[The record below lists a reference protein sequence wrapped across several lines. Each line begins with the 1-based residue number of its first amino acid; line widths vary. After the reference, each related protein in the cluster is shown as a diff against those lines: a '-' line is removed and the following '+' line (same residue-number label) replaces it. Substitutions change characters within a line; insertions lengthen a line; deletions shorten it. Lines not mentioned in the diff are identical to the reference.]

1 MMTRLVV
8 MSALGGILLGSIN
21 VVPAYA
27 DDRPFAVKPGQAT
40 LPGTLPAP
48 NPGGPVQTARLKAK
62 ATGTSVIIDELT
74 TESSLTVAEPDGRIT
89 LTNHLQSARVRKGDA
104 WMPVDAGLARNA
116 DGSWSPKATPSGV
129 TLSGGGRGPLTTLTD
144 KKGRSLALSLPFD
157 LPGPVVTGAGARYT
171 NVLPGV
177 DLDVT
182 VSDQGGVREVL
193 VVRDVRA
200 AASPELKAL
209 RLGTSATGLTVE
221 ADSAGNLAAKDGD
234 GTKVFTAPTPV
245 MWDSSTAPVSSSAP
259 AANAAGVVLGAASKA
274 APVSALDDA
283 AEAAAHSAATDTP
296 TSSSAGPGNG
306 ATVRSIAVKAEPGT
320 VTLTPDADLLGG
332 SGTTWPLYIDP
343 SWTPTGPMGT
353 NHFAQ
358 VMEGC
363 ANIPQY
369 DVPQT
374 NGQGVGYQKYQL
386 DYCFGLERSYYEF
399 NTSAMNN
406 RMVVNEAKLYLTET
420 YAANNNCDATA
431 PVTAKWMREGISDGT
446 DWNHQPQNVEQ
457 TFSTQTPKSAYFGCG
472 WRPVEFDVTGAL
484 RTVAQLQIPRW
495 TVGLFGNES
504 KNAGNLGFMRFNTN
518 PYVQATYDLPPNQP
532 DANYTNPDSQN
543 PNGAACGGGQP
554 GWIGMTTMAGDTSNI
569 TLNAY
574 ASTPMPNTNLVV
586 GFHVWDNKTADA
598 NGNPADTSW
607 QASQPIGPSAW
618 ARANIGSR
626 VSDGHQ
632 YGWNAWATDGLLEGP
647 GSAYCYFNVDLT
659 PPSLAEFE
667 MSTAFPPLGSGL
679 TPTAHAGDQRIALRV
694 SSNDPTPGGCTR
706 GSCIKSGVRAFQYAL
721 DDNIPPVGAN
731 TLMAEP
737 DSNGTALADIPV
749 NLNRDDWGVH
759 TLFVRAIDGAGNTQ
773 PQAARYDFYAPWNP
787 ATKVIPGDLTSD
799 GTPDFLSPAS
809 DGTLTLVPG
818 NSDFTAEP
826 GLASTKD
833 QSPEHDS
840 WNNYLVAHRGS
851 LSEGSQD
858 DLIVY
863 NKGSHELYAYF
874 NDSTQ
879 VPPGTAGHFSRRAIS
894 PIGTSPACARGIDGT
909 WNHLT
914 QMVATAPNGNIAK
927 RPGLITVENG
937 RLRYYPGTP
946 LGGCLL
952 GAGTDLGTGDWSGMT
967 LLAPGSVDGLPTL
980 WARDDLTG
988 AIHTYP
994 LSLNAQ
1000 GVPTATLA
1008 APVHRQLSSG
1018 LTGLCADI
1026 DHGSTANGTSVLNWT
1041 CNSAAGN
1048 QQFTLGTDG
1057 SLHVLGKCVDIP
1069 FGAKDNDTKVVLWD
1083 CNNGVNQQW
1092 VPGTVA
1098 GSLRNPTADRC
1109 LAVEGGATGEG
1120 GYLAIRTCENVP
1132 GQKWDTGIPA
1142 ERAATQAVL
1151 PLGLSATA
1159 FPKVDSPGDV
1169 NGDGHPDL
1177 FVVAA
1182 DGALTAHAGAA
1193 AVNGLP
1199 RFSAP
1204 VNLGVPNRPVGYHV
1218 RSAYDGG
1225 KCVDSM
1231 GPVADGRRPAIWDCW
1246 AGVSQKLN
1254 FASDGTL
1261 RAGSACLTA
1270 PESGAGNGS
1279 PVAMS
1284 ECVGARGQQWALRAD
1299 GSLYNPAVDRCLEIP
1314 GWITANGTG
1323 LGIWSCLGTPNQR
1336 WTLTVNPAV

>member
-1 MMTRLVV
+1 M
-8 MSALGGILLGSIN
+8 
-21 VVPAYA
+21 
-27 DDRPFAVKPGQAT
+27 KPGQTTRPGA
-40 LPGTLPAP
+40 LPTPD
-48 NPGGPVQTARLKAK
+48 PGGSVQAGRLRAKITGNPVT
-62 ATGTSVIIDELT
+62 IDELT

-89 LTNHLQSARVRKGDA
+89 VTSHLQAARVKKGGA
-104 WMPVDAGLARNA
+104 WTPVDAALARNP

-129 TLSGGGRGPLTTLTD
+129 TLSGGGRRPLTTLTD
-144 KKGRSLALSLPFD
+144 KDGRSLALSLPFD
-157 LPGPVVTGAGARYT
+157 LPEPVVTGAGARYAA
-171 NVLPGV
+171 VLPGV

-182 VSDQGGVREVL
+182 VSEQGAVREVL
-193 VVRDVRA
+193 IVRDAQA
-200 AASPELKAL
+200 AANPELKAL
-209 RLGTSATGLTVE
+209 RLGTAATNLTVE
-221 ADSAGNLAAKDGD
+221 VDGMGNLAAKAGD
-234 GTKVFTAPTPV
+234 GRAAFIAPTPV
-245 MWDSSTAPVSSSAP
+245 MWDSATAPVAPTGSSAP
-259 AANAAGVVLGAASKA
+259 AAF
-274 APVSALDDA
+274 APGPALRVTPTTALMSAPDDA
-283 AEAAAHSAATDTP
+283 AEAAAHSTATDAP

-306 ATVRSIAVKAEPGT
+306 ATVRPIAVKAESGA

-332 SGTTWPLYIDP
+332 DGTTWPLYIDP

-353 NHFAQ
+353 NHYAQ

-363 ANIPQY
+363 PNAPQF

-374 NGQGVGYQKYQL
+374 NGQGVGYQQYVSN
-386 DYCFGLERSYYEF
+386 CFGLERSYYEF
-399 NTSAMNN
+399 NTSTMNN
-406 RMVVNEAKLYLTET
+406 RMVVNEAKLHLTET
-420 YAANNNCDATA
+420 YAANHDCNATA
-431 PVTAKWMREGISDGT
+431 TVTAKWMREGIDGST

-457 TFSTQTPKSAYFGCG
+457 AFSTQTPNSAYGNCG
-472 WRPVEFDVTGAL
+472 WRQVEFDVAGAL
-484 RTVAQLQIPRW
+484 RTVAQQQIPRW
-495 TVGLFGNES
+495 TIGLFGNES
-504 KNAGNLGFMRFNTN
+504 KSSGNLGFMRFNNN
-518 PYVQATYDLPPNQP
+518 PYVQATYDLPPSQP
-532 DANYTNPDSQN
+532 DANYTDPDSQN

-554 GWIGMTTMAGDTSNI
+554 GWIGMTTLVGDKSNI

-586 GFHVWDNKTADA
+586 GFHVWDNMTADA

-607 QASQPIGPSAW
+607 PASQPIGPSAW
-618 ARANIGSR
+618 GRANIGSR

-632 YGWNAWATDGLLEGP
+632 YGWNAWATDGLLNGP
-647 GSAYCYFNVDLT
+647 DSAYCYFNVDQT

-667 MSTAFPPLGSGL
+667 MSTAFPPLSSGL
-679 TPTAHAGDQRIALRV
+679 TPTAHAGDQRITLRA

-706 GSCIKSGVRAFQYAL
+706 GSCIKSGVRGFQYAL
-721 DDNIPPVGAN
+721 DDNIPPVGAKF
-731 TLMAEP
+731 LQAEP
-737 DSNGTALADIPV
+737 DGNGTAVADIPV
-749 NLNRDDWGVH
+749 NLNPDDWGVH

-773 PQAARYDFYAPWNP
+773 QEAARYDFYAPWNP

-799 GTPDFLSPAS
+799 GTPDFLTPAS

-818 NSDFTAEP
+818 NSDFTAKP
-826 GLASTKD
+826 GLASTMD

-851 LSEGSQD
+851 LTEGSQD

-863 NKGSHELYAYF
+863 NKGSHKLYGYF

-879 VPPGTAGHFSRRAIS
+879 VPPGIAGHFSRLAIS
-894 PIGTSPACARGIDGT
+894 PIGTSSACAQGIDGT

-914 QMVATAPNGNIAK
+914 QMVATAPNGNVAK

-952 GAGTDLGTGDWSGMT
+952 GTGTDLGTGDWSGVT
-967 LLAPGSVDGLPTL
+967 LLAPGSVGGTPAM

-994 LSLNAQ
+994 LSFNAQ
-1000 GVPTATLA
+1000 GVPTATIA
-1008 APVHRQLSSG
+1008 APVHRQLASG
-1018 LTGLCADI
+1018 LPNLCADI
-1026 DHGSTANGTSVLNWT
+1026 DHASTANGTAILNWT

-1048 QQFTLGTDG
+1048 QTFTLGTDG

-1069 FGAKDNDTKVVLWD
+1069 FGTQDNDTKVELWD

-1092 VPGTVA
+1092 VPGATA
-1098 GSLRNPTADRC
+1098 GSLRNPSADRC

-1120 GYLAIRTCENVP
+1120 GYLAIRTCEDVL
-1132 GQKWDTGIPA
+1132 GQKWDAGIAA
-1142 ERAATQAVL
+1142 ERTAAQAVL

-1159 FPKVDSPGDV
+1159 FPKIDSPGDV

-1182 DGALTAHAGAA
+1182 DGTLTANPGVA
-1193 AVNGLP
+1193 AVDGLP
-1199 RFSAP
+1199 RFAAP
-1204 VNLGVPNRPVGYHV
+1204 VSLGVPNRPVGYQI

-1231 GPVADGRRPAIWDCW
+1231 GPVADGRRPVVWDCW
-1246 AGVSQKLN
+1246 AGVSQK
-1254 FASDGTL
+1254 FTFVSDGTV

-1299 GSLYNPAVDRCLEIP
+1299 GTLYSPAADRCLEIP
-1314 GWITANGTG
+1314 GWATANGTG
-1323 LGIWSCLGTPNQR
+1323 LGIWSCLGNSNR
-1336 WTLTVNPAV
+1336 HWSLTVNPAA